1 LSRRLHNDTLSSYP
15 RKQTAQVE
23 VTEADFIIIG
33 GGSAGCALAYRLSED
48 PRNSVILLEAGG
60 PDWSPFIH
68 VPAAIIKAVGN
79 PSLDWCHLAE
89 PDPSR
94 GGRVDLWPAGKTLGG
109 SSSINGMLFVRG
121 QADDYDGW
129 ARLGNEGW
137 SYADVLPFFKRME
150 SFALGDPAL
159 RGHDG
164 PLSVAHLRSRHVLGD
179 VFVKAAQEAGLP
191 FNHDYNGA
199 TQEGVSFPQVTQKRG
214 WRHSASRA
222 YLWRALGRR
231 NLTIVTGAVAQRLLF
246 DGQACVGAEVQCKS
260 GLVQY
265 RARREVV
272 LSSGALGS
280 PKLLMLSGIGPG
292 AELQKHGITVRVDNP
307 HVGGNLLDHPQGMVS
322 IDVNVRTYNVD
333 VNSPRI
339 LWYMAR
345 WLLLGDGPAASP
357 YPHAVAF
364 FKSSPNQPKPDIQVM
379 LGPFAFDFTPQGISP
394 YLKPAVTAAFNVTLP
409 NNPGRLSL
417 RNSDPSTPPVIA
429 HSLYASADDMAKTVT
444 AGRLIRKIFQSPA
457 FKPYLI
463 RERLPGPDVES
474 DAAWEEYLRRTSFL
488 GYHPVSTCRM
498 GREGDSVVTSDLK
511 VRGVE
516 RLRVVDASVMPTLV
530 SGNTN
535 AASIMIGERAS
546 AFILGSM

>member
-1 LSRRLHNDTLSSYP
+1 MNSPDY
-15 RKQTAQVE
+15 
-23 VTEADFIIIG
+23 IIIG
-33 GGSAGCALAYRLSED
+33 AGSAGCALAYRLSEN
-48 PRNSVILLEAGG
+48 PGHNVLLLEAGA

-94 GGRVDLWPAGKTLGG
+94 QGRVDLWPAGKVLGG

-121 QADDYDGW
+121 QAADYDGW
-129 ARLGNEGW
+129 AKLGNPGW
-137 SYADVLPFFKRME
+137 AYADVLPYFKKME
-150 SFALGDPAL
+150 SFALGDPAV

-164 PLSVAHLRSRHVLGD
+164 PLNVSHLRTRHKMGD
-179 VFVKAAQEAGLP
+179 VFVRAAQEAGIP
-191 FNHDYNGA
+191 FNADYNGVS
-199 TQEGVSFPQVTQKRG
+199 QEGVSYPQVTQKRG
-214 WRHSASRA
+214 QRHSASRA
-222 YLWRALGRR
+222 YLWKALARR
-231 NLTIVTGAVAQRLLF
+231 NLTIKTGVTAQKLLF
-246 DGQACVGAEVQCKS
+246 DGDSCVGVEARHNNQTVQF
-260 GLVQY
+260 
-265 RARREVV
+265 RAKREVI
-272 LSSGALGS
+272 LAAGALAS

-292 AELQKHGITVRVDNP
+292 AELQKHGIGVLRDNP
-307 HVGGNLLDHPQGMVS
+307 HVGAHLLDHPQGMVS

-364 FKSSPNQPKPDIQVM
+364 FKSTPELATPDIQVM
-379 LGPFAFDFTPQGISP
+379 LGPFAFDFTPKGITP

-409 NNPGRLSL
+409 NNPGTLSL
-417 RNSDPSTPPVIA
+417 RSADPSAPPVIN
-429 HSLYASADDMAKTVT
+429 HSLYASSHDLQKTVA
-444 AGRLIRKIFQSPA
+444 AGRVIRKIFQSEA

-463 RERLPGPDVES
+463 GERLPGPDVQS

-488 GYHPVSTCRM
+488 GYHPSGTCRM
-498 GREGDSVVTSDLK
+498 GREGDAVVSADLK
-511 VRGVE
+511 VHGVNN
-516 RLRVVDASVMPTLV
+516 LRVADASIMPTLV

-535 AASIMIGERAS
+535 AASIMIGERA
-546 AFILGSM
+546 AGFILGAG